1 MMEWKQKTGEDN
13 NQGGNLFQLLGSH
26 NNRYSAGW
34 HMNMQKLLFVPSSR
48 TSPLQLSRGYVIR
61 GFDHQRL
68 IPRIE
73 TTVLSTMS
81 WERY

>member
-13 NQGGNLFQLLGSH
+13 NQGGNFLQLLGSH